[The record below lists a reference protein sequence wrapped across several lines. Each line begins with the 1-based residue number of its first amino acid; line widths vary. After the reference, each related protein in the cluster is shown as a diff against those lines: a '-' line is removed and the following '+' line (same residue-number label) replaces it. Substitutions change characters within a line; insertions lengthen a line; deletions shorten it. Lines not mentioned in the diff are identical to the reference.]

1 MKNLKVKKLVVPL
14 DEFLVVN
21 KDTSLL
27 EVILSL
33 KEKKEKNA
41 NFHSTVFITDDR
53 GKFIGKISILDI
65 LRGIEPKYKEVSD
78 VDLSRFG
85 YSEDFVLSILK
96 NYDLWAHPLEN
107 LCQNIPNILASEV
120 ARDIDTNETVS
131 TEDSLDLAVH
141 KMVMNNYTLLLVEED
156 GSFVGVLRSIDLFF
170 FICEQVEKCDL
181 K

>member
-1 MKNLKVKKLVVPL
+1 M
-14 DEFLVVN
+14 
-21 KDTSLL
+21 
-27 EVILSL
+27 
-33 KEKKEKNA
+33 
-41 NFHSTVFITDDR
+41 
-53 GKFIGKISILDI
+53 
-65 LRGIEPKYKEVSD
+65 
-78 VDLSRFG
+78 
-85 YSEDFVLSILK
+85 
-96 NYDLWAHPLEN
+96 
-107 LCQNIPNILASEV
+107 